1 MLIILNSF
9 FDEHP
14 SEYIMPSNTV
24 IVGLC
29 TGLLASAAV
38 SASRSLLDLISIAL
52 KVVRVAFRIGV
63 KVDATARRLSTDYDV
78 DAGQSWSKLAL
89 QVQRETAIDEVTRFN
104 KTKVSNITHRIL
116 PHPQTNN
123 VTGPTNGYPS
133 ICKLQRQ
140 RHGYC

>member
-63 KVDATARRLSTDYDV
+63 KVDATARRLSTDHDV

-104 KTKVSNITHRIL
+104 KTNVSNITHRIL
-116 PHPQTNN
+116 PHPQNQ
-123 VTGPTNGYPS
+123 
-133 ICKLQRQ
+133 QRYRAYQ
-140 RHGYC
+140 WLPKHM